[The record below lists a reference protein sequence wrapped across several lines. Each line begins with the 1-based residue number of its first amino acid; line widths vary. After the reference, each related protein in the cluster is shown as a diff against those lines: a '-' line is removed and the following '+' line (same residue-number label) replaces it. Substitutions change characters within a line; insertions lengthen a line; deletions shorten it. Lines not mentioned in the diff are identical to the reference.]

1 MPGGYALKILRNH
14 VSIIENHASCFGNAH
29 SFMAMTKTEM
39 RRNNTN
45 LRLVLILLSVLAI
58 SCTAI
63 REFGDRPSE
72 KVQKLNESV
81 PAGVG
86 TAEKDHRIHDLD
98 SFKIVLPEPG
108 QILLGDADAEPTEDR
123 KSTRLNSSHGYISYA
138 VC

>member
-1 MPGGYALKILRNH
+1 
-14 VSIIENHASCFGNAH
+14 
-29 SFMAMTKTEM
+29 MAMTKTEM
-39 RRNNTN
+39 RRNNSN
-45 LRLVLILLSVLAI
+45 LRLALILLSVLAI

-63 REFGDRPSE
+63 REFSDRPSE

-108 QILLGDADAEPTEDR
+108 EILLGDADAQPTDLASLGPLLQPIAETTGPDRPVVNLTAAAQPPTTDAAAIMDGAREPDP
-123 KSTRLNSSHGYISYA
+123 
-138 VC
+138 